1 MVSLIILFSKILL
14 KLEVFFFCVM
24 EFVIAVIAGCSMY
37 FMIIEAMLW
46 EFCEF
51 ISYSEW
57 RVYDLQP
64 MLNWFLQLYYFRELV
79 WLDSIFLIYR
89 MDMERS
95 KLAIRAYSPK
105 KKKGHACDFSEK
117 GQKNKIFENFDKMI
131 QNLKMVWKRAG
142 DCARLSDA
150 INCEKKPRR

>member
-24 EFVIAVIAGCSMY
+24 EFVIAAIAGCSMY

-89 MDMERS
+89 MDIERS

-105 KKKGHACDFSEK
+105 KKKGMHAIFQKKGKKIKYLKILTKWYKIWKWFEK
-117 GQKNKIFENFDKMI
+117 GQVI
-131 QNLKMVWKRAG
+131 
-142 DCARLSDA
+142 ARDY
-150 INCEKKPRR
+150 RTQ